1 VVWVPSTYYV
11 AWWNL
16 ENLFDEENSP
26 RRSEQLQRAFGADL
40 AGWTPARRDRKVAQ
54 LASAIAQMNGGAGL
68 DLLEICEVEN
78 RLVVDLLVRALDARL
93 PGCNYAVVHADT
105 DDARGIDV
113 AFIYDSGLLQA
124 PDDQVFFHV
133 VLLATQP
140 ANSSRSTSRRTRI
153 APGRWSETTGPR
165 AVAASLSPPATE
177 TSRARCSATSTSAR
191 SRSTART
198 RRL

>member
-113 AFIYDSGLLQA
+113 ASSTTRDSSKR
-124 PDDQVFFHV
+124 P
-133 VLLATQP
+133 TTR
-140 ANSSRSTSRRTRI
+140 SSSTSCYLQRNPRTR
-153 APGRWSETTGPR
+153 PGQLPDAHESHLGGGRK
-165 AVAASLSPPATE
+165 PPALAQW
-177 TSRARCSATSTSAR
+177 RPV
-191 SRSTART
+191 
-198 RRL
+198 